1 MMWKLTFNL
10 CALIFVTL
18 VIAGRDKSDV
28 IAAIPGMT
36 TAQNSVLDLVAPTL
50 VAPSK
55 VAAVERVAFAPDAAA
70 EQEQASN
77 FWQVIGTRI
86 NVRGGPSTKGDV
98 LAKLGKGEEVL
109 IVEDNGKGWVKIRIE
124 GDGIEGWVASSLLV
138 PAE

>member
-18 VIAGRDKSDV
+18 VIAGRDTSDV

-36 TAQNSVLDLVAPTL
+36 TAQTSVLDMVAPT
-50 VAPSK
+50 K
-55 VAAVERVAFAPDAAA
+55 VAAVERVAFAPEPELAA